1 MKKIGITGNIG
12 CGKSWICALFE
23 AKGIPVFY
31 SDYEAKQLYYRKE
44 IKAAMTARFGEKIY
58 LADGTLD
65 KILLSKLIFNDKES
79 RLFVERTLY
88 PALNQYFAEWA
99 EQQKAPYVLY
109 ESAIIFEKHI
119 EQLFDAVIMV
129 SASENTRLCR
139 VMTRDHCTPE
149 DAYIR
154 MKAQWSEDEKRRLAD
169 FIIYHENDDED
180 DFLRQQI
187 NEIDRALVRIKE

>member
-129 SASENTRLCR
+129 SASENTRLRR
-139 VMTRDHCTPE
+139 VVTRDHCTPE
-149 DAYIR
+149 DAHIR
-154 MKAQWSEDEKRRLAD
+154 RTAHWREDEKRRLAD

-187 NEIDRALVRIKE
+187 EVIDKALKCL

>member
-31 SDYEAKQLYYRKE
+31 SDYEAKQLYFRDE
-44 IKAAMTARFGEKIY
+44 IKAIMKARFGKEIY
-58 LADGTLD
+58 LPDGTLD
-65 KILLSKLIFNDKES
+65 KARLSKLIFNDEES
-79 RLFVERTLY
+79 RLFVEQTLY

-129 SASENTRLCR
+129 SASENTRLRR
-139 VMTRDHCTPE
+139 VVTRDHCTPE

-154 MKAQWSEDEKRRLAD
+154 MKAQWSEDEKQRLAD

-187 NEIDRALVRIKE
+187 NEIDRTLR

>member
-31 SDYEAKQLYYRKE
+31 SDYEAKQLYCRDE
-44 IKAAMTARFGEKIY
+44 IKAIMKARFGKEIY
-58 LADGTLD
+58 LPDGTLD
-65 KILLSKLIFNDKES
+65 KARLSKLIFNDEES
-79 RLFVERTLY
+79 RLFVEQTLY

-129 SASENTRLCR
+129 SASENTRLRR
-139 VMTRDHCTPE
+139 VVTRDHCTPE

-187 NEIDRALVRIKE
+187 EVIDKALKCL

>member
-58 LADGTLD
+58 LADGTID
-65 KILLSKLIFNDKES
+65 KKLLSEFIFNDKEARS
-79 RLFVERTLY
+79 FVEQTLY
-88 PALNQYFAEWA
+88 PALNQYFKEWA
-99 EQQKAPYVLY
+99 DQQNAPYVLY

-119 EQLFDAVIMV
+119 ENLFDAVIMV
-129 SASENTRLCR
+129 SASETTRLRR
-139 VMTRDHCTPE
+139 VVARDHCTPE
-149 DAYIR
+149 EALIR
-154 MKAQWSEDEKRRLAD
+154 MKAQWTESEKQNLAD

-180 DFLRQQI
+180 DDLLHQI
-187 NEIDRALVRIKE
+187 AAIDKSLKSI

>member
-23 AKGIPVFY
+23 AQGIPVFY
-31 SDYEAKQLYYRKE
+31 SDHEAKQLYYRKE

-65 KILLSKLIFNDKES
+65 KKQLSELIFNDKEACS
-79 RLFVERTLY
+79 FVEQTLY
-88 PALNQYFAEWA
+88 PALNQYFMEWA
-99 EQQKAPYVLY
+99 EQQEAPYVLY

-119 EQLFDAVIMV
+119 ETLFDAVVMV
-129 SASENTRLCR
+129 SASEATRLRR
-139 VMTRDHCTPE
+139 VVARDHCTPE
-149 DAYIR
+149 EALIR
-154 MKAQWSEDEKRRLAD
+154 MKAQWTESKKQNLAD

-180 DFLRQQI
+180 DDLLRQI
-187 NEIDRALVRIKE
+187 SAIDESLKSIW

>member
-12 CGKSWICALFE
+12 CGKSWTCALFE
-23 AKGIPVFY
+23 AQGIPVFY
-31 SDYEAKQLYYRKE
+31 SDHEAKQLYNRDE
-44 IKAAMTARFGEKIY
+44 IKAIMKARFGKEIY
-58 LADGTLD
+58 LPDGTLD
-65 KILLSKLIFNDKES
+65 KARLSKLIFNDEES
-79 RLFVERTLY
+79 RLFVEQTLY

-129 SASENTRLCR
+129 SASENTRLRR
-139 VMTRDHCTPE
+139 VVTRDHCTPE
-149 DAYIR
+149 EAFIR
-154 MKAQWSEDEKRRLAD
+154 MKAQWPESEKQNLAD

-180 DFLRQQI
+180 DDLLRQI
-187 NEIDRALVRIKE
+187 AVIDEALKSI

>member
-31 SDYEAKQLYYRKE
+31 SDYEAKQLYYRDE
-44 IKAAMTARFGEKIY
+44 IKDIMKARFGVGIY
-58 LADGTLD
+58 LPDGTLD
-65 KILLSKLIFNDKES
+65 KVRLSKLIFNDKKS

-99 EQQKAPYVLY
+99 GQQEAPYVLY

-129 SASENTRLCR
+129 SASESTRLRR
-139 VMTRDHCTPE
+139 VVTRDHCTPE

-169 FIIYHENDDED
+169 FIIYHENNDED

-187 NEIDRALVRIKE
+187 EVIDKALKCL

>member
-31 SDYEAKQLYYRKE
+31 SDYEAKQLYCRDE
-44 IKAAMTARFGEKIY
+44 IKAIMKARFGKEIY
-58 LADGTLD
+58 LPDGTLD
-65 KILLSKLIFNDKES
+65 KARLSKLIFNDEES
-79 RLFVERTLY
+79 RLFVEQTLY

-129 SASENTRLCR
+129 SASENTRLRR
-139 VMTRDHCTPE
+139 VVTRDHCTPE
-149 DAYIR
+149 DAHIR
-154 MKAQWSEDEKRRLAD
+154 MKAQWSEDEKRCLAD

-187 NEIDRALVRIKE
+187 NEIDRTLR

>member
-31 SDYEAKQLYYRKE
+31 SDYEAKQLYYRNE
-44 IKAAMTARFGEKIY
+44 IRAIMKARFGKEIY
-58 LADGTLD
+58 LPDGILD
-65 KILLSKLIFNDKES
+65 KARLSKLIFNDKES

-88 PALNQYFAEWA
+88 PTLNQYFAEWA
-99 EQQKAPYVLY
+99 EQQEAPYVLY

-119 EQLFDAVIMV
+119 EQLFDAVIMA
-129 SASENTRLCR
+129 SASENTRLRR
-139 VMTRDHCTPE
+139 VVARDHCTPE
-149 DAYIR
+149 DAHIR
-154 MKAQWSEDEKRRLAD
+154 METQWNEDKKRRLAD

-187 NEIDRALVRIKE
+187 EVIDKTLKCL

>member
-31 SDYEAKQLYYRKE
+31 SDYEAKQLYYRDE
-44 IKAAMTARFGEKIY
+44 IKDIMKARFGVGIY
-58 LADGTLD
+58 LPDGTFD
-65 KILLSKLIFNDKES
+65 KTPLSKLIFNDKES

-129 SASENTRLCR
+129 SACEDTRLRR
-139 VMTRDHCTPE
+139 VVTRDQCTPE

-154 MKAQWSEDEKRRLAD
+154 MKAQWSEDEKRCLAD

-187 NEIDRALVRIKE
+187 EVIDKTLKCL

>member
-31 SDYEAKQLYYRKE
+31 SDYEAKQLYCRDE
-44 IKAAMTARFGEKIY
+44 IKAIMKARFGKEIY
-58 LADGTLD
+58 LPDGTLD
-65 KILLSKLIFNDKES
+65 KTRLSKLIFNDEES
-79 RLFVERTLY
+79 RLFVEQTLY

-129 SASENTRLCR
+129 SASESTRLRR
-139 VMTRDHCTPE
+139 VVTRDHCTPE
-149 DAYIR
+149 DAHIR
-154 MKAQWSEDEKRRLAD
+154 MKAQWREDEKRRLAD

-187 NEIDRALVRIKE
+187 EVIDKALKCL

>member
-31 SDYEAKQLYYRKE
+31 SDYEAKQLYCRDE
-44 IKAAMTARFGEKIY
+44 IKAIMKARFGKEIY
-58 LADGTLD
+58 LPDGTLD
-65 KILLSKLIFNDKES
+65 KARLSKLIFNDEES
-79 RLFVERTLY
+79 RLFVEQTLY
-88 PALNQYFAEWA
+88 PALNQYYAEWA

-129 SASENTRLCR
+129 SASENTRLRR
-139 VMTRDHCTPE
+139 VVTRDHCTPE

-187 NEIDRALVRIKE
+187 NEIDRTLR

>member
-58 LADGTLD
+58 LTDGTLD
-65 KILLSKLIFNDKES
+65 KKLLSELIFNDKEARS
-79 RLFVERTLY
+79 FVEQTLY
-88 PALNQYFAEWA
+88 PALNQYFKEWA
-99 EQQKAPYVLY
+99 EQQNAPYVLY

-119 EQLFDAVIMV
+119 ENLFDAIIMV
-129 SASENTRLCR
+129 SASEATRLRR
-139 VMTRDHCTPE
+139 VVARDHCTPE
-149 DAYIR
+149 EALIR
-154 MKAQWSEDEKRRLAD
+154 MKAQWTESEKQNLAN
-169 FIIYHENDDED
+169 FIIYHETDDED
-180 DFLRQQI
+180 DDLLRQI
-187 NEIDRALVRIKE
+187 TAIDKSLKSI

>member
-23 AKGIPVFY
+23 TRGIPVFY
-31 SDYEAKQLYYRKE
+31 SDYEAKQLYYRDE
-44 IKAAMTARFGEKIY
+44 IKAIMKARFGEEIY
-58 LADGTLD
+58 LPDGTLD
-65 KILLSKLIFNDKES
+65 KAWLSKLIFNDEES
-79 RLFVERTLY
+79 RLFVEKTLY
-88 PALNQYFAEWA
+88 PALNQYFSEWA
-99 EQQKAPYVLY
+99 EPQEAPYVLY

-119 EQLFDAVIMV
+119 EHLFDAVIMV
-129 SASENTRLCR
+129 SASEDTRLR
-139 VMTRDHCTPE
+139 RIVARDHCTPE

-154 MKAQWSEDEKRRLAD
+154 MKAQWTEDEKRRLAD

-187 NEIDRALVRIKE
+187 AEIDKALKCL

>member
-31 SDYEAKQLYYRKE
+31 SDYEAKQLYYRDE
-44 IKAAMTARFGEKIY
+44 IKDIMKARFGVGIY
-58 LADGTLD
+58 LPDGTFD
-65 KILLSKLIFNDKES
+65 KTRLSKLIFNDKES

-99 EQQKAPYVLY
+99 GQQEAPYVLY

-129 SASENTRLCR
+129 SASESTRLRR
-139 VMTRDHCTPE
+139 VVTRDHCTPE

-187 NEIDRALVRIKE
+187 EVIDKALKCL

>member
-65 KILLSKLIFNDKES
+65 KTLLSKLIFNDKES
-79 RLFVERTLY
+79 RLFVEQTLY

-119 EQLFDAVIMV
+119 ENLFDAVIMV
-129 SASENTRLCR
+129 SASESTRLRR
-139 VMTRDHCTPE
+139 VVARDHCTPE

-154 MKAQWSEDEKRRLAD
+154 MKAQWSESEKQNLAD
-169 FIIYHENDDED
+169 YVIYHENDDED

>member
-79 RLFVERTLY
+79 RLFVEQTLY

-119 EQLFDAVIMV
+119 ENLFDAVIMV
-129 SASENTRLCR
+129 SASESTRLRR
-139 VMTRDHCTPE
+139 VVARDHCTPE

-154 MKAQWSEDEKRRLAD
+154 MKAQWSESEKQNLAD
-169 FIIYHENDDED
+169 YVIYHENDDED